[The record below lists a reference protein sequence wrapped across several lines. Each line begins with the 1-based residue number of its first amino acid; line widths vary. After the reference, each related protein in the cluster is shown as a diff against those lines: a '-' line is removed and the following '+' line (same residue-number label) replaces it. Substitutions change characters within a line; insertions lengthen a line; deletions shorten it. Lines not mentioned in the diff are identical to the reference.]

1 MSERTKRFIRR
12 VAWVLLWIVLCTIGL
27 VDAVHDDSLA
37 RIISWSINIGMWVG
51 LLTNYIIDQI
61 IYLTQKRKTKN
72 KVLGITESEKEAL
85 LECVSLSVEV
95 PGGSIVAEVIK
106 DYEVPDEKTG
116 ISVKYIPDNE
126 DDEVEDIQ
134 EVYINYPIYGRL
146 CVMAN
151 TSETTMF
158 SYPKTLW

>member
-1 MSERTKRFIRR
+1 MSERAKRFIRR
-12 VAWVLLWIVLCTIGL
+12 VARVLLWIVLCTIGL
-27 VDAVHDDSLA
+27 VGAVHDDSLA
-37 RIISWSINIGMWVG
+37 RIILWSINIGMSVG
-51 LLTNYIIDQI
+51 LLLNYIIDQV

-95 PGGSIVAEVIK
+95 PGGSIVAEVKK
-106 DYEVPDEKTG
+106 DDEVPDEKTG
-116 ISVKYIPDNE
+116 ISVKYIPD
-126 DDEVEDIQ
+126 DEVEDKQ

-146 CVMAN
+146 CVMAD

>member
-1 MSERTKRFIRR
+1 MSEITKRFIRR

-37 RIISWSINIGMWVG
+37 RIISWSINIGLWIG

-61 IYLTQKRKTKN
+61 IYMIQKRKTEN

-95 PGGSIVAEVIK
+95 PNGSIIAETIK
-106 DYEVPDEKTG
+106 DYECVDKRTG
-116 ISVKYIPDNE
+116 ISVKFIPD
-126 DDEVEDIQ
+126 DECTSLQ
-134 EVYINYPIYGRL
+134 EVYINHPVNGRL